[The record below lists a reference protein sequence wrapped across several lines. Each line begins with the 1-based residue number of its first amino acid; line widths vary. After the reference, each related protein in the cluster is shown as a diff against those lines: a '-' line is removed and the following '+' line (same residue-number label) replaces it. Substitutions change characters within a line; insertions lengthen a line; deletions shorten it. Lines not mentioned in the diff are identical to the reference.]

1 MMNYTLLNI
10 QAHVFI
16 TSFAIHYIFDY
27 SYSTQYVDLAVLLL
41 LLHTP
46 SRLGFFF
53 SLINVTR
60 NQSEVWNRTGSSY
73 F

>member
-27 SYSTQYVDLAVLLL
+27 SYST
-41 LLHTP
+41 
-46 SRLGFFF
+46 
-53 SLINVTR
+53 
-60 NQSEVWNRTGSSY
+60 
-73 F
+73 